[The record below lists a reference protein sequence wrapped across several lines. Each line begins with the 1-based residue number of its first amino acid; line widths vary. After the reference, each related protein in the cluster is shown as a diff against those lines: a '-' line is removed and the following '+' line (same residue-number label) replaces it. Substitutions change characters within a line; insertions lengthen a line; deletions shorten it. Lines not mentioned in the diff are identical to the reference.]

1 MSVFFEY
8 KSRKF
13 YFFYNPMYRYS
24 LVLCM
29 IIYFT
34 GVDSACLPSKK
45 FYVDCGTPRTLS
57 NSIQLCASYGMTL
70 VNLTN
75 STILSAD
82 ILDLNQ
88 TLVSSSCTNNFW
100 FASGN
105 TTGYIGTVGTLS
117 NVLSSLLGGLGL
129 VVGAL
134 LDSLLGCLIIL
145 CPFTTTPAPITI
157 AYTVCTRAIQQR
169 AIQKCQLSTRTDMKT
184 FQFNEQPMY
193 GGILSSFASRSRTAC
208 SGLCSEDT
216 QCIGISYIN
225 DICTLYM

>member
-1 MSVFFEY
+1 
-8 KSRKF
+8 
-13 YFFYNPMYRYS
+13 MYRYS

-34 GVDSACLPSKK
+34 GVDSACSPPKK
-45 FYVDCGTPRTLS
+45 YYVDCSTPRPLAT
-57 NSIQLCASYGMTL
+57 SIQICAKYGMTL

-75 STILSAD
+75 STNLPAD
-82 ILDLNQ
+82 VLNLNQ
-88 TLVSSSCTNNFW
+88 TLVSSSCTTNFW

-105 TTGYIGTVGTLS
+105 VTGYVGTVGTLA
-117 NVLSSLLGGLGL
+117 NILGSLLGGLGL
-129 VVGAL
+129 LVGAL

-145 CPFTTTPAPITI
+145 CPFTTTPPPITV
-157 AYTVCTRAIQQR
+157 AVTVCTRAIQQR
-169 AIQKCQLSTRTDMKT
+169 VIQKCQTSSRTDMRT

-193 GGILSSFASRSRTAC
+193 GGILSSFASRSRTVC
-208 SGLCSEDT
+208 SGLCSEDN